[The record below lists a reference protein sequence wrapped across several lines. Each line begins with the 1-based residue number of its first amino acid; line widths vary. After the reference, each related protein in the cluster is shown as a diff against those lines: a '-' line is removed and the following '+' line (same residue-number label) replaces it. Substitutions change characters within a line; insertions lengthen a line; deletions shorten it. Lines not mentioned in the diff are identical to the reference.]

1 MEGCL
6 WKQIYRPNTGHLHD
20 DEVNDDEVNDDEVNE
35 NEPFCT
41 FGHLRDDEVNDDEV
55 NDDEV
60 NDDDENE
67 PFLYCGSMYFLRP

>member
-1 MEGCL
+1 MKL
-6 WKQIYRPNTGHLHD
+6 PKWKVAYENRYIGHLH
-20 DEVNDDEVNDDEVNE
+20 
-35 NEPFCT
+35 
-41 FGHLRDDEVNDDEV
+41 DDEV

>member
-1 MEGCL
+1 ME
-6 WKQIYRPNTGHLHD
+6 IDISATYMMS
-20 DEVNDDEVNDDEVNE
+20 
-35 NEPFCT
+35 
-41 FGHLRDDEVNDDEV
+41 DEV